1 MRLAVII
8 LVALGILAL
17 LTIEKNP
24 AGGLRISKR
33 MGILKEFWW
42 FIRER
47 KIWWMTPIILILGVL
62 SVFIILTEQSVVLPF
77 IYAVF

>member
-1 MRLAVII
+1 MKALIVVA
-8 LVALGILAL
+8 VALLFVAILA
-17 LTIEKNP
+17 IEKDP
-24 AGGLRISKR
+24 AGGLRLSRR

-47 KIWWMTPIILILGVL
+47 KIWWMTPIVLILGIL
-62 SVFIILTEQSVVLPF
+62 SVFIVLTEQSVVLPF